1 MYDTSKSICPGTR
14 LRQKRTL
21 PPGCNY
27 VLTHLDQHHGSSGSC
42 FRSLTCLTPGCL
54 RRGADG
60 DRHPGRW
67 GKRETVPNTTLS
79 PSEVGTG
86 GDQDPRRMAGGLYLT
101 LHCHQQNDFGIQM
114 GSSESYFNG
123 SLSVGC
129 RTEPGE
135 ATRGV
140 EPMSS
145 VFPAAYVHRNV

>member
-86 GDQDPRRMAGGLYLT
+86 WDQDPRRMAGGLYLT

-114 GSSESYFNG
+114 GRSESYFNG

-140 EPMSS
+140 EPPSS